1 MVRAFITGITGQD
14 GSYLAEHLLERKY
27 EVHGLI
33 RPGCD
38 VSKTHLSE
46 HADEIGFHSGDLTDG
61 AALERAISVVGP
73 DEIYH
78 LGGQTHVGRSFDAVE
93 ETLAVNGMATV
104 RLLEIARSVCP
115 KARIF
120 NASSSEVFGR
130 PEQMPQDEATPIAP
144 VNPYGCAKALGLQMT
159 RMYRETHGLFLVNG
173 ILYNHESPRRP
184 ESFVTRKICRAA
196 ASIKH
201 GLQNELR
208 LGDLAAERDWSDARD
223 VVRGMWLA
231 LQHDR
236 PDDYV
241 LASGETHTVEEVVE
255 VAFETVD
262 IDWKEHVKRDLS
274 LTRPAEPNRLVGNP
288 RHARNL
294 LDWLPENDFRRLI
307 VGMTHADLRELA
319 PQK

>member
-38 VSKTHLSE
+38 ISESHLSE

-78 LGGQTHVGRSFDAVE
+78 LGGQTHVGRSFDAAE
-93 ETLAVNGMATV
+93 ETLAVSGMATV
-104 RLLEIARSVCP
+104 RLLEVARLVCP

-120 NASSSEVFGR
+120 NAASSEVFGW
-130 PEQMPQDEATPIAP
+130 PEQLPQDESTSIAP
-144 VNPYGCAKALGLQMT
+144 VNPYGCAKALGLQMA
-159 RMYRETHGLFLVNG
+159 RMYREKHGLFVVNG

-201 GLQNELR
+201 GLQKELR

-236 PDDYV
+236 ADDYV

-262 IDWKEHVKRDLS
+262 LDWKEYVKRDLS
-274 LTRPAEPNRLVGNP
+274 LMRPAEPNRLVGNS

-294 LDWLPENDFRRLI
+294 LDWLPENDFRHLI
-307 VGMTHADLRELA
+307 IGMTHADLRELA
-319 PQK
+319 P

>member
-38 VSKTHLSE
+38 ISESHLSE

-78 LGGQTHVGRSFDAVE
+78 LGGQTHVGRSFDAAE
-93 ETLAVNGMATV
+93 ETLAVSGMATV
-104 RLLEIARSVCP
+104 RLLEVVRLVCP

-120 NASSSEVFGR
+120 NAASSEVFGR
-130 PEQMPQDEATPIAP
+130 PEQLPQVESTSIAP
-144 VNPYGCAKALGLQMT
+144 VNPYGCAKALGLQMA
-159 RMYRETHGLFLVNG
+159 RMYRETHGLFVVNG

-201 GLQNELR
+201 GLQKELR
-208 LGDLAAERDWSDARD
+208 LGDLSAVRDWSDARD

-236 PDDYV
+236 ADDYV

-262 IDWKEHVKRDLS
+262 LNWKKYVKRDQS
-274 LTRPAEPNRLVGNP
+274 LMRPAEPNRLVGNP

-294 LDWLPENDFRRLI
+294 LDWLPENDFRHLI
-307 VGMTHADLRELA
+307 IGMTHADLRELA